1 MLTELRRKIGEHNE
15 NINKELKNINMD
27 QYKVKNK
34 MRNTLE
40 GKKSRLGD
48 TEVHIMIW
56 KTEGWKSH
64 IIRTVKRKANLKMRT
79 G

>member
-40 GKKSRLGD
+40 GMSVWLGD
-48 TEVHIMIW
+48 PEECLSILEV
-56 KTEGWKSH
+56 
-64 IIRTVKRKANLKMRT
+64 RTMENTQSEEQKGKQLKKLNI
-79 G
+79 

>member
-40 GKKSRLGD
+40 GMSVGLGD
-48 TEVHIMIW
+48 PEECLSILEV
-56 KTEGWKSH
+56 
-64 IIRTVKRKANLKMRT
+64 RTMENTQSEEQKGKQLKKLNI
-79 G
+79 